1 MQLSTVFRP
10 AVAVG
15 VTRGDI
21 HGLSPASTAIDALKV
36 GGQGLGGFLVCSFLY
51 FICVE
56 IEAMFKPEG
65 TNTAED
71 GSPLFPIR

>member
-1 MQLSTVFRP
+1 MQLSTVFRH
-10 AVAVG
+10 AAAVG

-21 HGLSPASTAIDALKV
+21 HGLSPAFMAIDALRV
-36 GGQGLGGFLVCSFLY
+36 GAQGLGGFFVCSFLY
-51 FICVE
+51 FLCIE

-71 GSPLFPIR
+71 DS